1 MSRPKRKF
9 FKRSY
14 YHVYNRGNNKEKIFK
29 KSTDKSFFVGLLY
42 KYRNE
47 TDLVIDT
54 YTVMDNHFH
63 LIIRTGNHP
72 EMLIKFMQKVGT
84 SYAMITNRKY
94 QRIGHIFQGRYN
106 AKYLRYKKDLKQ
118 VRNYIKQNPV
128 KEGLV
133 KKAKDYPWSRFD

>member
-133 KKAKDYPWSRFD
+133 KKVKDYPWSRFD